1 MKRILACAC
10 ACVLAATTLLSC
22 SKTEEKSKSNADV
35 NKLTVWTWDPNFNV
49 YAIKKAAELYAKD
62 HPGFTVEVTEV
73 LSDDIEAKLTTIA
86 SAGDLSTL
94 PDVFLMQDNSFKK
107 YATYYPELFTDL
119 TNSGIDFSEF
129 AESKAAY
136 STLDGKHY
144 GIPFDNGAVINCVR
158 TDYLEKAGFTA
169 ADFNDITWE
178 EYIEKGKIVRDKAGV
193 PMLTAQAGSPDQLL
207 IMLYSAGA
215 ALFKDDGS
223 VYISD
228 NDILKKCMD
237 LYVTMVKE
245 KILVEVTDWDQYIAS
260 INNGTTVSA
269 MQGCWI
275 MASVVAQPDQSG
287 KWSVINMPKLS
298 GIDGATNYSANG
310 GSSWAISSNCA
321 NTDLAIDFFK
331 KTFAGS
337 TELYDDLIS
346 KGALATWAPAA
357 DSETYNQPVDFFNG
371 EHVYATIVDFST
383 RIPSYATSPFHY
395 DARDAVGVALSNII
409 QRGADMDKELK
420 SAQEIVEF
428 NMQG

>member
-1 MKRILACAC
+1 
-10 ACVLAATTLLSC
+10 
-22 SKTEEKSKSNADV
+22 
-35 NKLTVWTWDPNFNV
+35 
-49 YAIKKAAELYAKD
+49 
-62 HPGFTVEVTEV
+62 
-73 LSDDIEAKLTTIA
+73 
-86 SAGDLSTL
+86 
-94 PDVFLMQDNSFKK
+94 
-107 YATYYPELFTDL
+107 
-119 TNSGIDFSEF
+119 
-129 AESKAAY
+129 
-136 STLDGKHY
+136 
-144 GIPFDNGAVINCVR
+144 
-158 TDYLEKAGFTA
+158 
-169 ADFNDITWE
+169 
-178 EYIEKGKIVRDKAGV
+178 
-193 PMLTAQAGSPDQLL
+193 
-207 IMLYSAGA
+207 
-215 ALFKDDGS
+215 
-223 VYISD
+223 
-228 NDILKKCMD
+228 MD

-428 NMQG
+428 NIRLFLYIFST